1 MESGGASRKRRA
13 LGVYMAGPKETMR
26 LSAIKDAMNAIRTMS
41 AEDARVMVSH
51 NFLDEGACVVV
62 AYK

>member
-1 MESGGASRKRRA
+1 
-13 LGVYMAGPKETMR
+13 MAGPKETMR